1 LGRKRRNERIGKRKG
16 SKGSKGQP
24 NSIKKLILDAFHEHP
39 KRIFNYKQVAR
50 RISLNTSRGKEQ
62 VQNALFKLVEEG
74 ALLENDPGQ
83 FQLLVVSKI
92 LVGKIDITQKGSGY
106 VIVEGMDNDI
116 YIPSSETNRAL
127 NGDTVEVKV
136 TPEKKGKLKGRVTN
150 VLERKKTEF
159 VGSLDVN
166 EKFAFFS
173 ASDNKMNQD
182 IFIPKKKLNN
192 ATHRQ
197 KVIVKLTDWPVG
209 ANCPFGEV
217 IEILGNPGENDTEM
231 NSILADYGF
240 PLSFPERVE
249 EDAAKIDTRISNEE
263 VAKREDFRKVST
275 FTIDP
280 HDAKDFDDALSIQ
293 ELENG
298 KLEIGVHIADVT
310 HYVQPKS
317 MIEKE
322 AVSRATSVYLVD
334 RVVPMLPEVLSNGVC
349 SLRPNEDK
357 LCYSCIFTFDK
368 NHNIINHRI
377 TRAIIHSDRRF
388 TYEDVQE
395 ILEGKSGDFEKE
407 LHTLNTIAKEK
418 RAIRLKE
425 GSIAFD
431 KVEVRF
437 NLDEE
442 KKPSGVLLKVQ
453 KDAHKLIEEFM
464 LLANKTVASD
474 IGNPK
479 NKNQKP
485 RTFVYRV
492 HDTPDPDKL
501 KTFSHFIKRFGYDYS
516 FGEGDI
522 AKNLNELL
530 QEVQGKGEE
539 NTIENLA
546 IRTMAKAVYTTENI
560 GHYGLGFSHYSH
572 FTSPIRRYPDMMV
585 HRLLTQYL
593 AGQNQ
598 VDQEWL
604 EGLCKHSSE
613 MEQLATNAE
622 RESTKYFQVLFMQGT
637 EGQEFT
643 GIVSGMSEWGIYIE
657 LEENKCEGM
666 IRLRDI
672 AGDYFTYDEDNY
684 QVVGNNTKTKINL
697 GQRLLIKVKEADLV
711 RKRLDF
717 ELIDF
722 ADKD

>member
-1 LGRKRRNERIGKRKG
+1 MGRKRRNERIGKRKG

-39 KRIFNYKQVAR
+39 KRILNYKQVAR

-62 VQNALFKLVEEG
+62 VKNALYKLVEEG
-74 ALLENDPGQ
+74 SLLESDPGQ
-83 FQLLVVSKI
+83 FQIHIISKI
-92 LVGKIDITQKGSGY
+92 VVGVIDITQKGSGY
-106 VIVEGMDNDI
+106 VIVEGMDTDI
-116 YIPSSETNRAL
+116 FVPSKDTNRAL
-127 NGDTVEVKV
+127 HGDTVEVKV
-136 TPEKKGKLKGRVTN
+136 VPEKKGKLKGRVTN
-150 VLERKKTEF
+150 VLERKKIEF
-159 VGSLDVN
+159 VGTIEIS
-166 EKFAFFS
+166 EKFAFFT
-173 ASDNKMNQD
+173 ASDSRMNQD
-182 IFIPKKKLNN
+182 IFIPKKKLNQAEN
-192 ATHRQ
+192 RQ
-197 KVIVKLTDWPVG
+197 KVIVKLTDWPDG
-209 ANCPFGEV
+209 ANSPFGEV

-249 EDAAKIDTRISNEE
+249 ADAAKIDTVITKEE
-263 VAKREDFRKVST
+263 VAKREDFRQVTT

-280 HDAKDFDDALSIQ
+280 HDAKDFDDALSIRQ
-293 ELENG
+293 LEND

-334 RVVPMLPEVLSNGVC
+334 RVIPMLPEVLSNGVC

-368 NHNIINHRI
+368 NHKIINHRI
-377 TRAIIHSDRRF
+377 TRTVIHSDRRF
-388 TYEDVQE
+388 TYEEVQE
-395 ILEGKSGDFEKE
+395 IIEGKPGDFEKE
-407 LHTLNTIAKEK
+407 IQTLNTIAKEK
-418 RAIRLKE
+418 RAIRLNE

-437 NLDEE
+437 NLDAE
-442 KKPSGVLLKVQ
+442 KKPIGVLLKVQ

-479 NKNQKP
+479 SKFQKP
-485 RTFVYRV
+485 RPFVYRI

-501 KTFSHFIKRFGYDYS
+501 QTFSHFIKRFGYDYA
-516 FGEGDI
+516 FGQGNI
-522 AKNLNELL
+522 AQNLNALL

-546 IRTMAKAVYTTENI
+546 IRTMAKAVYTSENI

-593 AGQNQ
+593 ANQNQ
-598 VDQEWL
+598 VDEEWL

-622 RESTKYFQVLFMQGT
+622 RESTKYFQVLYMQGT

-643 GIVSGMSEWGIYIE
+643 GIVSGMSEWGIYVE
-657 LEENKCEGM
+657 LEESKCEGM

-672 AGDYFTYDEDNY
+672 SGDYFTYDEDNY
-684 QVVGNNTKTKINL
+684 EVVGNNTKTKINL
-697 GQRLLIKVKEADLV
+697 GQKLIIKVKEADLV

-722 ADKD
+722 AEED

>member
-1 LGRKRRNERIGKRKG
+1 MGRKRRNERIGKRKG
-16 SKGSKGQP
+16 SAGQP
-24 NSIKKLILDAFHEHP
+24 SSIKKLILDAFQEHP

-83 FQLLVVSKI
+83 FQLHEISKI
-92 LVGKIDITQKGSGY
+92 VIGVIDITQKGSGF
-106 VIVEGMDNDI
+106 VIVEGIENDI
-116 YIPSSETNRAL
+116 FIPSSETNRAL

-136 TPEKKGKLKGRVTN
+136 VPEKKGKLKGRVTN
-150 VLERKKTEF
+150 VLERKKIQF
-159 VGSLDVN
+159 VGSLEVS
-166 EKFAFFS
+166 EKFAFFT
-173 ASDNKMNQD
+173 ASSSKMNQD
-182 IFIPKKKLNN
+182 IFIPKNKLNN
-192 ATHRQ
+192 AKHRQ
-197 KVIVKLTDWPVG
+197 KVVVKMTEWPVG
-209 ANCPFGEV
+209 ANSPFGEV
-217 IEILGNPGENDTEM
+217 VEILGNPGENDAEM

-240 PLSFPERVE
+240 PLNFPERVE
-249 EDAAKIDTRISNEE
+249 EAASKIDTTITDEE
-263 VAKREDFRKVST
+263 IAKREDFRKVAT

-280 HDAKDFDDALSIQ
+280 HDAKDFDDALSIRV
-293 ELENG
+293 LEND

-317 MIEKE
+317 IIEKE

-334 RVVPMLPEVLSNGVC
+334 RVIPMLPEVLSNGVC

-368 NHNIINHRI
+368 NHKIVNHRI
-377 TRAIIHSDRRF
+377 TRSVIHSDRRF
-388 TYEDVQE
+388 AYEDVQE

-407 LHTLNTIAKEK
+407 LHILNTIAKEK
-418 RAIRLKE
+418 RALRLKE

-442 KKPSGVLLKVQ
+442 KKPVGVLLKVQ

-479 NKNQKP
+479 GKFQKP
-485 RTFVYRV
+485 RTFVYRI
-492 HDTPDPDKL
+492 HDTPDPEKL
-501 KTFSHFIKRFGYDYS
+501 KTFSHFIKRFGYDYA
-516 FGEGDI
+516 FGEGNV
-522 AKNLNELL
+522 AQNLNALL

-546 IRTMAKAVYTTENI
+546 IRTMAKAVYTSENI

-593 AGQNQ
+593 AGQNE
-598 VDQEWL
+598 VDKEWL

-643 GIVSGMSEWGIYIE
+643 GIVSGMSEWGMYIE
-657 LEENKCEGM
+657 LEESKCEGM

-672 AGDYFTYDEDNY
+672 SGDYFTYDEDNY
-684 QVVGNNTKTKINL
+684 QVIGNNTKTTINL
-697 GQRLLIKVKEADLV
+697 GQKLIIKVKEADLV

-717 ELIDF
+717 ELVDF
-722 ADKD
+722 AEVED